1 MRHRV
6 AGKKLGRSMG
16 HRKALKRNLVTQ
28 LFLHERIKTTEA
40 KAKFIRGEAE
50 KLITMAKKGIQ
61 NPDRFLHMRR
71 QVSARLYDEDVA
83 RKLFQ
88 EIAPRYMDRQGGYTR
103 ILRLGE
109 FRRGDGAELVLIE
122 LVEE

>member
-1 MRHRV
+1 M

>member
-28 LFLHERIKTTEA
+28 LLLHERIKTTEA

-50 KLITMAKKGIQ
+50 KLITMAKKGVQ

-71 QVSARLYDEDVA
+71 RVSARLYDEDVA
-83 RKLFQ
+83 RKLFN
-88 EIAPRYMDRQGGYTR
+88 ELAPRYMDRNGGYTR
-103 ILRLGE
+103 IRRLGE

-122 LVEE
+122 LVE

>member
-28 LFLHERIKTTEA
+28 LLLHERIKTTEA

-50 KLITMAKKGIQ
+50 KLITMAKKGVQ

-71 QVSARLYDEDVA
+71 RVSARLYDEDVA

-88 EIAPRYMDRQGGYTR
+88 ELAPRYMDREGGYTR
-103 ILRLGE
+103 IRRLGE

-122 LVEE
+122 LVK